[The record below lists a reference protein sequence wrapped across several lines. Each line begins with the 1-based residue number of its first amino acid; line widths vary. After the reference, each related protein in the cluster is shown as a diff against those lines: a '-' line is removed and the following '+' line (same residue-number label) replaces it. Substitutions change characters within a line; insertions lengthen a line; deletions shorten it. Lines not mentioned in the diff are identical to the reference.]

1 MKKMIFISSF
11 AVTEKSYPGLIFE
24 RKKNVVAEKTCFY
37 AAMLENHFSKVLRFW
52 FVDENLKV

>member
-1 MKKMIFISSF
+1 MILISSF

-24 RKKNVVAEKTCFY
+24 RKKKAVAEKKTCFY